1 MTLSY
6 TSIKEK
12 LNTKTWAA
20 AVSIVSNS
28 FLILIKVIIGLL
40 TSSVSVVAEAIH
52 SGIDLLAAVIAFFS
66 VRAGAK
72 DADEQ
77 HPFGHGKIEDFSGM
91 IEAFLIFVAAVIIV
105 YEAVMR
111 ILHPVPLEKLGLC
124 VIAMLISV
132 VVNIGV
138 SRYLLK
144 IAKKTDSIALEAD
157 ARHLTTDVLTSAG
170 VMVGIAV
177 VSITKIH
184 KLDPLIAMAVAGLII
199 VTAYDLTKRSIR
211 DLIDTK
217 LPDEDEEFIRTKLS
231 EHLGEIVDYHALR
244 SRKGGFQRF
253 VDVHVTMPRTLSI
266 EEAHKLCDHFEEEIK
281 QHFGSMTIT
290 IHVEPCDVS
299 SQDCNNNCPLHEKPL
314 CRQKG

>member
-12 LNTKTWAA
+12 LSTKTWAA

-40 TSSVSVVAEAIH
+40 TGSVSVVAEAIH
-52 SGIDLLAAVIAFFS
+52 SGIDLLAAMITFFS

-91 IEAFLIFVAAVIIV
+91 IEALLIFVAAIIII
-105 YEAVMR
+105 YKAVMR
-111 ILHPVPLEKLGLC
+111 LLHPVELEKLGLG

-132 VVNIGV
+132 VVNIWV
-138 SRYLLK
+138 SRYLLR

-170 VMVGIAV
+170 VMVGVAV
-177 VSITKIH
+177 VSITHITI
-184 KLDPLIAMAVAGLII
+184 LDPIVAIAVAVLII
-199 VTAYDLTKRSIR
+199 LTAYDLTKRSIR
-211 DLIDTK
+211 DLLDAK
-217 LPDEDEEFIRTKLS
+217 LPDEDEAFIRAKLS

-253 VDVHVTMPRTLSI
+253 VDVHVVMPRNMSI

-281 QHFGSMTIT
+281 NHFGSVTTT
-290 IHVEPCDVS
+290 IHVEPCDMPS
-299 SQDCNNNCPLHEKPL
+299 EDCNTSCPLPKKPICHEKS
-314 CRQKG
+314 